1 MSRSGITSL
10 LTALE
15 GTDVQPFYAVEFELD
30 TAPIRLWTGY
40 GDKVINSDTYTG
52 SGNLLT
58 IDGFEEVA
66 DLSAKSITISVSGI
80 PSDLLED
87 ALTEPYQRRP
97 CRVYFGTR
105 DQSTIVEIFSG
116 FLNTMTIEDSG
127 ETSTISV
134 LVDSKLVR
142 LERPSNRRYTEESHR
157 ARYPSDNFFS
167 YVQSLQQKDI
177 VWGRAKA

>member
-1 MSRSGITSL
+1 MSRSGITAL

-40 GDKVINSDTYTG
+40 GDKVIDSDTYTG

-58 IDGFEEVA
+58 IDGFEEIA

-105 DQSTIVEIFSG
+105 NQSC
-116 FLNTMTIEDSG
+116 LLY
-127 ETSTISV
+127 TS
-134 LVDSKLVR
+134 
-142 LERPSNRRYTEESHR
+142 PSPR
-157 ARYPSDNFFS
+157 D
-167 YVQSLQQKDI
+167 
-177 VWGRAKA
+177 

>member
-1 MSRSGITSL
+1 MSRSGITAL
-10 LTALE
+10 LSALE

-40 GDKVINSDTYTG
+40 GDKVISGDTYTG

-58 IDGFEEVA
+58 IDGFEEIA

-80 PSDLLED
+80 PSDLIED

-105 DQSTIVEIFSG
+105 DRLIMPE
-116 FLNTMTIEDSG
+116 N
-127 ETSTISV
+127 ISAIIRRS
-134 LVDSKLVR
+134 LVPK
-142 LERPSNRRYTEESHR
+142 
-157 ARYPSDNFFS
+157 
-167 YVQSLQQKDI
+167 
-177 VWGRAKA
+177 